1 LCSACAGDY
10 ENPEMTAP
18 EGPLA
23 ENTSGGDLDAN
34 TGGGPNDLELAN
46 GGEYFPGTRRDRTAS
61 DASWSG
67 VAASPEPLERLAT
80 AIEQL
85 GRLAALEEQLVREI
99 VRVTRDV
106 VAASAPAFGGLAAGG
121 ERKDSGSKATGRI
134 ELVEIRVAP
143 ATITEVYAPPGG
155 SSGSPQL
162 REDAM
167 AWEENLR
174 ERSRREFRRRAVYRL
189 AGSAALVAAALAALV
204 WMLRGL

>member
-1 LCSACAGDY
+1 
-10 ENPEMTAP
+10 MTAP

-23 ENTSGGDLDAN
+23 ENASAGDLEAN
-34 TGGGPNDLELAN
+34 TRGGPSERELVH

-67 VAASPEPLERLAT
+67 VAASPEPLERLAA

-85 GRLAALEEQLVREI
+85 GRLTALEEQLVREI
-99 VRVTRDV
+99 VRVMRDV
-106 VAASAPAFGGLAAGG
+106 VAAREPAFGGLVAGG
-121 ERKDSGSKATGRI
+121 ERNDSGSKVTGRI
-134 ELVEIRVAP
+134 ELVEIRVGP
-143 ATITEVYAPPGG
+143 AAITEVYAQPVS

-162 REDAM
+162 REDVM

-174 ERSRREFRRRAVYRL
+174 ERSRRKFRRRAVYRL

>member
-1 LCSACAGDY
+1 MCSACAGDY

-23 ENTSGGDLDAN
+23 GDASGGDLEAN
-34 TGGGPNDLELAN
+34 TRGGPSERELAH
-46 GGEYFPGTRRDRTAS
+46 GGEYFPGTRRDRTAG

-67 VAASPEPLERLAT
+67 AAASPEPLERLAA

-85 GRLAALEEQLVREI
+85 GRLTALEEQLVREI
-99 VRVTRDV
+99 VQVTRDV
-106 VAASAPAFGGLAAGG
+106 VAASEWGGLAARG
-121 ERKDSGSKATGRI
+121 ERDTGSMATGRI
-134 ELVEIRVAP
+134 ELIEIRVGP
-143 ATITEVYAPPGG
+143 ATITEVYAQPVS
-155 SSGSPQL
+155 SSGSLQL
-162 REDAM
+162 RGGAM

-174 ERSRREFRRRAVYRL
+174 ERSRREFRRRAMYRL

>member
-1 LCSACAGDY
+1 MCSACAGDY
-10 ENPEMTAP
+10 ENPEMTAL
-18 EGPLA
+18 EGALA
-23 ENTSGGDLDAN
+23 EDASAPGLEANTRGGPSDRELAHSGG
-34 TGGGPNDLELAN
+34 
-46 GGEYFPGTRRDRTAS
+46 YFPGTCRDQTAG

-67 VAASPEPLERLAT
+67 AAASSESLERLAA

-85 GRLAALEEQLVREI
+85 GRLTALEEQLVREI

-106 VAASAPAFGGLAAGG
+106 VAASECGEALAARG
-121 ERKDSGSKATGRI
+121 ERDAGSKATGRI
-134 ELVEIRVAP
+134 ELIEIRVGP
-143 ATITEVYAPPGG
+143 ATITEVYAQLVR

-174 ERSRREFRRRAVYRL
+174 ERSRRDFRRRAVYRL

>member
-23 ENTSGGDLDAN
+23 GDASGGDLEAN
-34 TGGGPNDLELAN
+34 TRGGPSERELAH
-46 GGEYFPGTRRDRTAS
+46 GGEYFLGTPRDQTAG

-67 VAASPEPLERLAT
+67 AAASPEPLERLAA

-85 GRLAALEEQLVREI
+85 GRLTALEEQLVREI

-106 VAASAPAFGGLAAGG
+106 VAAREPAFGGLAARG
-121 ERKDSGSKATGRI
+121 ERDAGSKVTGRI
-134 ELVEIRVAP
+134 ELIEIRVGP
-143 ATITEVYAPPGG
+143 ATITEVYAQPVG

-162 REDAM
+162 REDAR

-174 ERSRREFRRRAVYRL
+174 ERSRRQFRRRAMYRL
-189 AGSAALVAAALAALV
+189 AGSAALVVAALAALV